1 MTAPRSAARAPVLP
15 HGLQASPPNTAEL
28 ESALSAV
35 EQSIGALGHALT
47 LNDVVAVEAAATEL
61 QATMRAAMER
71 FAQVAKRGT
80 MPPALRQRFAMA
92 SGQVAAQREALM
104 RATSALDQALEILIP
119 RPAASASVYS
129 AQGPAGRGPGRMIA
143 AS

>member
-1 MTAPRSAARAPVLP
+1 MPAQGSRTS
-15 HGLQASPPNTAEL
+15 SPNTVEL

-35 EQSIGALGHALT
+35 EQSIGALGRALT
-47 LNDVVAVEAAATEL
+47 LNDVVAVEAAAGEL

-92 SGQVAAQREALM
+92 SGQVAAQREALI
-104 RATSALDQALEILIP
+104 RATTAFDQALEILIP
-119 RPAASASVYS
+119 RAVANTSVYS
-129 AQGPAGRGPGRMIA
+129 AQGPASRGPGRMIA

>member
-1 MTAPRSAARAPVLP
+1 MTASRSPAAAPP
-15 HGLQASPPNTAEL
+15 HGLPPSPPNTVEL
-28 ESALSAV
+28 EAALGAV
-35 EQSIGALGHALT
+35 ERSILALGHALT
-47 LNDVVAVEAAATEL
+47 LNDVVAVETAAGEL

-80 MPPALRQRFAMA
+80 MPPALRRRFAMA
-92 SGQVAAQREALM
+92 SGQVAAQREALI

-119 RPAASASVYS
+119 RPATSASVYS
-129 AQGPAGRGPGRMIA
+129 AQGPAGRGPGRMLA